1 MTVDQISTLLN
12 TVYSEITG
20 DSAIV
25 NEDLSNVVDAGTTVF
40 SSAWKDNYVKSLI
53 DQIGKMVFVD
63 RPYSGFAPSILRSDW
78 EYGSILSKIRA
89 KDFEPVDNPSWQLT
103 AGQTVD
109 QFEYNP
115 PTAKQ
120 TFWNRKQSWQIECS
134 FAERQVKSAFGSAQQ
149 LNAFFSMIETTISNS
164 RQQYMDALVMR
175 TINGFMAEKIHATNG
190 VINVLAAYNTDYG
203 TSLTAAKAHTD
214 KQFLRYLAYLM
225 LDLRDRISVKNS
237 IYNLGGTGYTRDT
250 PGDMLHVVL
259 NSAYSRAIDVMMT
272 ADTYHDDMVKIGSYE
287 TVPYW
292 QGSGTAYAMTDRTSI
307 NVKLPSDN
315 TETVSQQYIIGIMFD
330 RDAMAINNT
339 DMRVTSSYNAN
350 GEYYNNFYKIDTS
363 NMIDT
368 AENGIILTLA

>member
-1 MTVDQISTLLN
+1 MTVSQISALLN
-12 TVYSEITG
+12 AVYSEYVG
-20 DSAIV
+20 DSALV
-25 NEDLSNVVDAGTTVF
+25 QEDLSNVVDVGTTIF
-40 SSAWKDNYVKSLI
+40 QSTWKDNFVKSLI

-78 EYGSILSKIRA
+78 EYGSILAKVRA
-89 KDFEPVDNPSWQLT
+89 KDFEAVDNPSWQLT

-115 PTAKQ
+115 PTVKQ
-120 TFWNRKQSWQIECS
+120 TFWNHKESWQIECS
-134 FAERQVKSAFGSAQQ
+134 FAEKQVKSAFDSAQQ
-149 LNAFFSMIETTISNS
+149 LNRFFSMIESTINNS
-164 RQQYMDALVMR
+164 RTLYMDALVMR

-190 VINVLAAYNTDYG
+190 VINVLSAYNTDYG

-214 KQFLRYLAYLM
+214 KQFLRYLAYMM
-225 LDLRDRISVKNS
+225 LDLRDRLSVKNS

-272 ADTYHDDMVKIGSYE
+272 ADTYHDDMVSIGSYE

-292 QGSGTAYAMTDRTSI
+292 QGSGTAYALTDRTSI

-315 TETVSQQYIIGIMFD
+315 TETVTQQYIIGVMFD

-350 GEYYNNFYKIDTS
+350 GEYYNNFYKVDTS

>member
-20 DSAIV
+20 QGAIV
-25 NEDLSNVVDAGTTVF
+25 QEDLSNVVDVGTTVF
-40 SSAWKDNYVKSLI
+40 TSTWKDNYVKSLI

-78 EYGSILSKIRA
+78 EYGSILAKVRA
-89 KDFEPVDNPSWQLT
+89 KDFEAVDNPSWALT

-115 PTAKQ
+115 PTVKQ
-120 TFWNRKQSWQIECS
+120 TFWNKKESWQIECS
-134 FAERQVKSAFGSAQQ
+134 FAEKQVKSAFASAQQ
-149 LNAFFSMIETTISNS
+149 LNAFFSMIESTINNS
-164 RQQYMDALVMR
+164 RAQYMDSLVMR
-175 TINGFMAEKIHATNG
+175 TINGFAAEKIHAANG
-190 VINVLAAYNTDYG
+190 VINVLAAYNADYG
-203 TSLTAAKAHTD
+203 TTLTAAKAHTD

-225 LDLRDRISVKNS
+225 LDLRDRLSVKNS
-237 IYNLGGTGYTRDT
+237 IYNLGGNGYARDT

-272 ADTYHDDMVKIGSYE
+272 ADTYHDDMVSIGSYE

-292 QGSGTAYAMTDRTSI
+292 QGSGTAYALTDRTSI
-307 NVKLPSDN
+307 NVKLPSDS
-315 TETVSQQYIIGIMFD
+315 TETVTQQYIIGVMFD

-350 GEYYNNFYKIDTS
+350 GEYYNNFYKVDTS